1 MSCCSP
7 KVRTTRC
14 RGWGWGERR
23 LGLLWRVLIQVV
35 LKWHAHLKFDFSQV
49 LLVIIAASLPITK
62 FTTTKKTSIM
72 LIDLGDDDVLGD
84 VSLLHKLSL
93 SAGTPS
99 SCILILSQWI
109 AISSFHLSSHLWF
122 ANVLTA
128 VIDGGQDD
136 WDHWSLARLRGTAVI
151 IVDIKNILTLELVKT
166 VTILIMSDFEKIKM
180 TGKLSAKIMIL

>member
-1 MSCCSP
+1 M
-7 KVRTTRC
+7 
-14 RGWGWGERR
+14 
-23 LGLLWRVLIQVV
+23 
-35 LKWHAHLKFDFSQV
+35 
-49 LLVIIAASLPITK
+49 
-62 FTTTKKTSIM
+62 KTSIM

-99 SCILILSQWI
+99 SCILILSQQSI

-151 IVDIKNILTLELVKT
+151 IVDIKIISTLELVKT
-166 VTILIMSDFEKIKM
+166 VTILIMSDFEKIKI